1 MSAQIPKN
9 ENVRAV
15 LCCAVL
21 CMIVAC
27 CTCRGLVVRARARGG
42 GDARG
47 FWFFADG
54 RFRVREPPRHALS
67 FCFWVSLSLA

>member
-27 CTCRGLVVRARARGG
+27 CTCRGLVVRARSLGG
-42 GDARG
+42 GMREAFGSSQTAAFEFESHLATPCHFVFG
-47 FWFFADG
+47 F
-54 RFRVREPPRHALS
+54 R
-67 FCFWVSLSLA
+67 LA